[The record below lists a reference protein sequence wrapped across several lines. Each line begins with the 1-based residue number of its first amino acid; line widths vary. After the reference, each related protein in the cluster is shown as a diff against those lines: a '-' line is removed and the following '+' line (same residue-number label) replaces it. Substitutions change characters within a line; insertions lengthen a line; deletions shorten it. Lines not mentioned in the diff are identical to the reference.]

1 MYYFTFF
8 EIRAQFVKAG
18 RFLPW
23 TRPDIMSLYLIHT
36 VLHTA
41 LMYIVISIYAN
52 RTMEQGGLE
61 VPITVH
67 CAISTQKAQFLTRLK
82 QLINKRWRDRRDFND
97 SEHFQQKKES
107 ACVSHNNRNVNIAIY
122 FQFCFVVQHPMYIA
136 VNVTP
141 DLFIKHLLK

>member
-41 LMYIVISIYAN
+41 LHTTRVYWLCTVSMD
-52 RTMEQGGLE
+52 L
-61 VPITVH
+61 ITT
-67 CAISTQKAQFLTRLK
+67 I
-82 QLINKRWRDRRDFND
+82 
-97 SEHFQQKKES
+97 
-107 ACVSHNNRNVNIAIY
+107 
-122 FQFCFVVQHPMYIA
+122 
-136 VNVTP
+136 
-141 DLFIKHLLK
+141 